1 MLRHNRN
8 GVSLD
13 VGTFFLFGFKNC
25 KINIDPVVH
34 HTVYDEWGRARMYKV
49 SEFSEITGLSKE
61 TLRYYAEVK
70 LLEPAY
76 IDPKNNYRYYD
87 DGSYF
92 IAILL
97 VKLRRFGF
105 TIQEMISV
113 MEDESFAH
121 LEDLLIQKREKIQ
134 MQIEDLQLQIEEIDG
149 FLASG
154 QEEKDEC
161 NG

>member
-1 MLRHNRN
+1 MKLKVN
-8 GVSLD
+8 VDL
-13 VGTFFLFGFKNC
+13 
-25 KINIDPVVH
+25 VVYP
-34 HTVYDEWGRARMYKV
+34 TVYYRGGREKMYKI
-49 SEFSEITGLSKE
+49 SDFSEMTGLSKE

-92 IAILL
+92 LAILL

-113 MEDESFAH
+113 MKDESFAN
-121 LEDLLIQKREKIQ
+121 LENLLIQKRNKIQ
-134 MQIEDLQLQIEEIDG
+134 MHIDDFLFQIEEIDD

-154 QEEKDEC
+154 KEEKK
-161 NG
+161 

>member
-1 MLRHNRN
+1 
-8 GVSLD
+8 
-13 VGTFFLFGFKNC
+13 
-25 KINIDPVVH
+25 
-34 HTVYDEWGRARMYKV
+34 MYKISQFV
-49 SEFSEITGLSKE
+49 EMTGLSKE

-70 LLEPAY
+70 LLEPSF

-92 IAILL
+92 LAVLL

-121 LEDLLIQKREKIQ
+121 LEDLLIQKRNKIQ
-134 MQIEDLQLQIEEIDG
+134 MQLEDLRLQTEEIDE

-154 QEEKDEC
+154 KEEKS
-161 NG
+161 